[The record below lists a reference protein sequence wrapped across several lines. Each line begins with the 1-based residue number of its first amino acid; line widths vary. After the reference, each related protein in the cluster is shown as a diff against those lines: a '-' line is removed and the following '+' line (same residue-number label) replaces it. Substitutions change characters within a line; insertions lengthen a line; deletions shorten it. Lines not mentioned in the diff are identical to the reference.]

1 MTLRGVLLFGIVA
14 LLAGFAPPAH
24 AQQAALDNLYD
35 DSTLD
40 YWGSRYQKGLLGN
53 FNDVILPRL
62 TDAERR
68 RLAGMRIEVPPRVA
82 GQEPFAYYTSGPP
95 WVITMSANSIKLFDD
110 LCVAQAWLQANGY
123 GLETASEYVTMLKYH
138 SAESLGGSYPAALDA
153 LQIPAGALDDQ
164 RVYNIATRIFDE
176 AIFFVLL
183 HELGHVLYAHPGYG
197 PGVSRA
203 EARANEAAADSFA
216 LDMMRRVGAEP
227 TSMAFFF
234 VAAAHFLD
242 GRGDFD
248 NEAGY
253 QNFLADA
260 THPLTADRLELLA
273 TSLEQSADLFA
284 QDESDVAAS
293 RARIQGVAGQLHE
306 VAGILGDPDIQRL
319 IAQKGRA
326 TKPEMLAPR
335 RAGELPVLPAARSG
349 SEAASDLAFDGAYVG
364 EFSDGTAALPMKTI
378 LHRNGD
384 DVTGEYYYGGG
395 AGRLVGLIQDGVF
408 YYQWV
413 EGGTS
418 GYGYMMAEQDGRVV
432 NGRWGRGESMDDGGT
447 WSGTKVQ

>member
-1 MTLRGVLLFGIVA
+1 
-14 LLAGFAPPAH
+14 
-24 AQQAALDNLYD
+24 
-35 DSTLD
+35 
-40 YWGSRYQKGLLGN
+40 
-53 FNDVILPRL
+53 
-62 TDAERR
+62 
-68 RLAGMRIEVPPRVA
+68 
-82 GQEPFAYYTSGPP
+82 
-95 WVITMSANSIKLFDD
+95 
-110 LCVAQAWLQANGY
+110 
-123 GLETASEYVTMLKYH
+123 
-138 SAESLGGSYPAALDA
+138 
-153 LQIPAGALDDQ
+153 
-164 RVYNIATRIFDE
+164 
-176 AIFFVLL
+176 
-183 HELGHVLYAHPGYG
+183 
-197 PGVSRA
+197 
-203 EARANEAAADSFA
+203 
-216 LDMMRRVGAEP
+216 
-227 TSMAFFF
+227 MAFFF

-364 EFSDGTAALPMKTI
+364 AFSDGTAALPMKTI